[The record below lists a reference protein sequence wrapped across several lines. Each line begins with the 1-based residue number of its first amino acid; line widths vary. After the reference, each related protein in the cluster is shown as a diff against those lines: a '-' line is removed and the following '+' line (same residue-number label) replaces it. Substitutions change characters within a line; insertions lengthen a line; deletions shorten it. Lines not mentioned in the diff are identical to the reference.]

1 MAQDAILK
9 GVRDAIRKELPAE
22 VGDVLRERLDLADR
36 LEKENPKLEK
46 KIEKLEKTADENKQL
61 IDQLRSDVADIN
73 AKRVIMKQERDA
85 ALISAQQ
92 ADQRIMEVR
101 LEEAEKRAEFA
112 TKTTMGLVRNTEFR
126 RQSFRDVM
134 VPDSYSSSDSYG
146 NPTGSTTHTKHNLVS
161 DDTERAE

>member
-46 KIEKLEKTADENKQL
+46 KIEKLEKSSTEMQAT
-61 IDQLRSDVADIN
+61 IGQLRSDVAVANADKIN
-73 AKRVIMKQERDA
+73 AIIERDA
-85 ALISAQQ
+85 ALIAAAQV
-92 ADQRIMEVR
+92 DQRIMEVR

-126 RQSFRDVM
+126 RQAFRDVM

-146 NPTGSTTHTKHNLVS
+146 NPSGSTTHAKHNLHS
-161 DDTERAE
+161 DETEQAE